1 MGIAKWFGLGQ
12 EIASPIDAVGRAV
25 DSIFTSDEERLDRQA
40 VLEGIR
46 NSPYMAAMQIAM
58 VEAGSSDRW
67 TSRARPMLIYAFCLV
82 FVTDRAAMPVL
93 WWLLQVFR
101 DVAIPPP
108 PSLLSSGHDHDRGRR
123 RARHVLD
130 CRPLGREDH
139 REKRDETCLRPLR
152 ELPPSWR
159 LPVVLAP
166 LPAL

>member
-93 WWLLQVFR
+93 WWLLQVFH

-108 PSLLSSGHDHDRGRR
+108 PSLLSSDMIMTVVAGVLGTSWIAGRS
-123 RARHVLD
+123 V
-130 CRPLGREDH
+130 
-139 REKRDETCLRPLR
+139 EKITGKTR
-152 ELPPSWR
+152 
-159 LPVVLAP
+159 
-166 LPAL
+166 